1 MARFRRFLSAVP
13 LILLLCACSDSPGPG
28 SGPDTA
34 KQNHRLP
41 EPVSAQSAFQKMF
54 VFARGWASDVQP
66 LRLAEIDVDEVKAEG
81 GKAGAWEALFVSQS
95 QGRVRRFTYSV
106 INRPV
111 RNLRGGVNSDPAEA
125 WIPSG
130 SEPFSVLA
138 LKADSTAAY
147 EVAMKKGREYAR
159 KYPKLPVKFLLE
171 KTRRFPDPAWRVFW
185 GESVSTSSYSIFVD
199 ATTGAYLA
207 TGR

>member
-1 MARFRRFLSAVP
+1 MRIWLGVIVLMIGCGEAP
-13 LILLLCACSDSPGPG
+13 
-28 SGPDTA
+28 
-34 KQNHRLP
+34 KQKQQVAAA
-41 EPVSAQSAFQKMF
+41 PVSAQSAFQKMF
-54 VFARGWASDVQP
+54 VFARGWAADVQP
-66 LRLAEIDVDEVKAEG
+66 LRLAEIDVEEVKAGG

-106 INRPV
+106 IDRPI
-111 RNLRGGVNSDPAEA
+111 RNLRGGVNSDPADT

-130 SEPFSVLA
+130 PEPFSVLA
-138 LKADSTAAY
+138 FKTDSTAAY

-159 KYPKLPVKFLLE
+159 KFPKLPVKFLLE

-199 ATTGAYLA
+199 ATTGEYLA